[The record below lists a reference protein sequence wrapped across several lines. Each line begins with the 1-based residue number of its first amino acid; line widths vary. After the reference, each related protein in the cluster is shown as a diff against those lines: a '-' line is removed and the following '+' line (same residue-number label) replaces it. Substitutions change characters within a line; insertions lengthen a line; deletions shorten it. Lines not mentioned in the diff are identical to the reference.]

1 MIQRTLFL
9 ALLLTWSPALWAQRP
24 GETPVRAESVTLLSG
39 RTASVS
45 FPRLEPG
52 RLYRV
57 RVILESQTA
66 PSDDGWIEVKGAAS
80 QGLTGRLILSR
91 MNPVTAVSVT
101 AKASESPALTLTAGG
116 APGESYRVRVEWQ
129 AVPMARMPGVTFTPS
144 PNQNAR
150 PANVTV
156 TAIVVHATVGPTLQG
171 NVNWFLTPRSQVS
184 AHYLVAQDGTI
195 VQMVED
201 TARAWHAG
209 VSELEGVR
217 GVNDFSI
224 GIEIVN
230 RNDGVDPYTDAQYA
244 SLAAII
250 RHVREQYWVPDS
262 RIISHEAV
270 ARPPGRKNDPKGFD
284 FQRLL
289 RMLREP

>member
-1 MIQRTLFL
+1 MIRHLFL
-9 ALLLTWSPALWAQRP
+9 LPLLLLCPADSMAQRP
-24 GETPVRAESVTLLSG
+24 GETPVRSESVYLLTG
-39 RTASVS
+39 RTATVTLR
-45 FPRLEPG
+45 RLEPG
-52 RLYRV
+52 RPYLLRIV
-57 RVILESQTA
+57 LESQTA
-66 PSDDGWIEVKGAAS
+66 PSDDGWVEVEGPRS
-80 QGLTGRLILSR
+80 QVLIGRSILSR
-91 MNPVTAVSVT
+91 MGASVAMSAT
-101 AKASESPALTLTAGG
+101 AKADENPVVKVTAGG
-116 APGESYRVRVEWQ
+116 ALGEGYVVRVEWQ
-129 AVPMARMPGVTFTPS
+129 AVPITRMPGVPFIPS

-150 PANVTV
+150 PPGTVV

-171 NVNWFLTPRSQVS
+171 NINWFLTPRSQVS

-217 GVNDFSI
+217 GVNDFSV

-230 RNDGVDPYTDAQYA
+230 RNDGIDPYTDAQYA
-244 SLAAII
+244 SVAAII

-262 RIISHEAV
+262 RIVSHETV
-270 ARPPGRKNDPKGFD
+270 ARPAGRKNDPKGFD

-289 RMLREP
+289 KLLREP